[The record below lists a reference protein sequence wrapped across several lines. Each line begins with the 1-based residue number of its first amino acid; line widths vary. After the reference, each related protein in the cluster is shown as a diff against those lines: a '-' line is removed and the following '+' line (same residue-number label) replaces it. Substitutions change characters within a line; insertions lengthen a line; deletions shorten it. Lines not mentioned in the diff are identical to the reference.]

1 MVMVPE
7 SRGGLIVV
15 IDVVAAAAGDVP
27 VFRKAVVFRATV
39 SAVKVCDG
47 ADFGVGCIEHV
58 VEGAIECGIDGQQ
71 VFLGQSISKANSRG
85 DAALS
90 FDGDTGIAAVVA
102 PYSGHGQSAVQAGLE
117 LRHGNGGGCFSI
129 GPDDGWQ
136 RERIDIFGKSGGID
150 RHWQC
155 GSAGGLR

>member
-1 MVMVPE
+1 MIVVPE
-7 SRGGLIVV
+7 SRGGPIVV
-15 IDVVAAAAGDVP
+15 IDVVATAAGDVP
-27 VFRKAVVFRATV
+27 VFREAVVFRAIV

-58 VEGAIECGIDGQQ
+58 VEGTIECGIDGQE
-71 VFLGQSISKANSRG
+71 VFLGQSISEANSRG
-85 DAALS
+85 DTALS
-90 FDGDTGIAAVVA
+90 FNGGTGIAAVVA

-117 LRHGNGGGCFSI
+117 LRHGNGGGCFGV
-129 GPDDGWQ
+129 GPDDGGQ
-136 RERIDIFGKSGGID
+136 RQRIDIFGKSGGID